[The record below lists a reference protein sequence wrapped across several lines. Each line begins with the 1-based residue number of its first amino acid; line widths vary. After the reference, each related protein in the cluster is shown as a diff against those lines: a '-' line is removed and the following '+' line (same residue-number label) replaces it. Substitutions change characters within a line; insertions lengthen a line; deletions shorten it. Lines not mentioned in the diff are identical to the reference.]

1 MDLLIV
7 EARRP
12 KHNGRASAARL
23 AVLHRIRIKGFGS
36 MLVFFGGVRRQN
48 DKVAA
53 LPRRPGVARNGCAL
67 RLRRIRDF
75 PGFAQKLRASGRQ
88 ILNVSPGR

>member
-1 MDLLIV
+1 MELLIV